1 MKVINC
7 QTLGE
12 ICECML
18 DGEPVFVLRAQDQV
32 ALSTLE
38 EYYHRAFDAHAKN
51 LTRVRHAKERFRE
64 WQEKNPQKVKVP
76 D

>member
-18 DGEPVFVLRAQDQV
+18 DGEPVFVLRAQDKL
-32 ALSTLE
+32 ATNIIE
-38 EYYHRAFDAHAKN
+38 EYTHRSFEAHGLN
-51 LTRVRHAKERFRE
+51 VTRARHARDRFAK
-64 WQEKNPQKVKVP
+64 WQAENPNKVKIP